1 MQSLDVMADVG
12 GLSLVPGMCPC
23 MLNLVNLDGVVL
35 NRFLSGSVII
45 SFVSEMNG
53 ETVECGGSSQL
64 EKKSF
69 IPLIRNECLER
80 LSVCAL
86 SFCGYL
92 SVSAAAAATA
102 ILLFC
107 WLLCCQ
113 MTRTVDIT

>member
-23 MLNLVNLDGVVL
+23 VLNLVNLDGVVL

-45 SFVSEMNG
+45 SFASEMNG
-53 ETVECGGSSQL
+53 ETVECGGSSPL

-80 LSVCAL
+80 LSVFPF

-92 SVSAAAAATA
+92 SVSAAAATA
-102 ILLFC
+102 ILLSC

-113 MTRTVDIT
+113 MTRTVDMT